1 MAILNLYQNGGST
14 KNVNAT
20 NSPVAKSHYFSIQV
34 VNSSLTDEEQSFN
47 SSFKVT
53 GILDNLPGIS
63 YQTSWEG
70 APVSVI
76 SENVKSFTDNSAI
89 RTFAQNNDNYRMPI
103 VTDGWTQQMPKDG
116 CSLNLSLSFKAYP
129 QAMFMA
135 SDYRSILNFLFF
147 VTTPREYYL
156 SDSAKY
162 IGKALEHANAQGKK
176 FGTLL
181 DQTAKDFKRVGELS
195 QDPKSNVS
203 LVRLADYTMNPT
215 EQNAQELNDSEQTL
229 ASELNEIKSFFDN
242 LLNMSNDNVG
252 GVPLCDLEISGLIK
266 NNNLKV
272 KWLVKSWSFKPC
284 INTTRYNGLEMP
296 MFVDFKIDLE
306 TQTILSNEDM
316 IALFQTH

>member
-1 MAILNLYQNGGST
+1 MAILNLYQNNST
-14 KNVNAT
+14 KTVNKDS
-20 NSPVAKSHYFSIQV
+20 SPIAKSHHFTIQV
-34 VNSSLTDEEQSFN
+34 VNSSLTDEEQNFN

-53 GILDNLPGIS
+53 GILDNLPAIS

-76 SENVKSFTDNSAI
+76 SENVKSFTDNSTV
-89 RTFAQNNDNYRMPI
+89 RSFAQNNDNYRMPI

-129 QAMFMA
+129 EELFLT

-162 IGKALEHANAQGKK
+162 IGKGIEHANAQGKK
-176 FGTLL
+176 FGNLL
-181 DQTAKDFKRVGELS
+181 NQAANDFKRVGELS

-203 LVRLADYTMNPT
+203 LIKLSKYTLNPL
-215 EQNAQELNDSEQTL
+215 EQNTQDLTEPEQTL
-229 ASELNEIKSFFDN
+229 ANELDEIKSFFDN
-242 LLNMSNDNVG
+242 LLNTSNDNVG
-252 GVPLCDLEISGLIK
+252 GVPLCNLEIDGLIRE
-266 NNNLKV
+266 NSVKV

-284 INTTRYNGLEMP
+284 INTTTYKGLEMP
-296 MFVDFKIDLE
+296 IFVDFKIDLE

-316 IALFQTH
+316 IALFKC